1 MTSLEESL
9 NMSYYTPLYK
19 NEQKEREIIQWRL
32 LMLIIQIPMYLLN
45 DAIGEG
51 VDLSHVQ
58 NVEEVVALV
67 VETRGTNLAAVIDL
81 YETFYS
87 QLFFGQF

>member
-1 MTSLEESL
+1 MF
-9 NMSYYTPLYK
+9 
-19 NEQKEREIIQWRL
+19 IF
-32 LMLIIQIPMYLLN
+32 QIPLYLLN
-45 DAIGEG
+45 DAVGEG

-87 QLFFGQF
+87 VIFWIQMFFKRSLGT